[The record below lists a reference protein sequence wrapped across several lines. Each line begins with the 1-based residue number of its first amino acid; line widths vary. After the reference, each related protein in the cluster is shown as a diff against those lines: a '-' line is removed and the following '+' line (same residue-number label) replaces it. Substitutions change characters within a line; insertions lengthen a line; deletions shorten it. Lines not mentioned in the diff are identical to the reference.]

1 MSSTW
6 DPEEL
11 RRRINSYAP
20 YVGARIEVTFV
31 SEDASEVR
39 VQMPLEEDNANLVG
53 THFGGSLYA
62 MIDPHLML
70 LFMQRLGP
78 EYVVWDRAASIEFLK
93 PGRGTVH
100 STIIISD
107 TTVEE
112 IRERTRTGERYLRSF
127 VVEVLDDE
135 EDVVM
140 RAEKTLY
147 FRRRS

>member
-1 MSSTW
+1 
-6 DPEEL
+6 
-11 RRRINSYAP
+11 
-20 YVGARIEVTFV
+20 
-31 SEDASEVR
+31 
-39 VQMPLEEDNANLVG
+39 
-53 THFGGSLYA
+53 